1 MGKRVNFGNFVMKFM
16 VLITVISL
24 KKLAEK
30 VVVYFEWFVFLLL
43 TFLFAFFCLG
53 FNLFRLFAYVS
64 SFYLLTS
71 NFLRPTNFPI
81 RFNNLKLPPLDLPLL
96 HIKHLPILILILKLN
111 KSEPFRSPILIL
123 RYIDILYG
131 VVLKIVKNIT
141 ICCFVG

>member
-43 TFLFAFFCLG
+43 NSLFAFFCLG
-53 FNLFRLFAYVS
+53 FNLFRLLAYVS

-81 RFNNLKLPPLDLPLL
+81 RFNNLKLPPLNLPLL